1 VEPSTAIALRPAW
14 YPIEVTARLLSPALS
29 LTLLSAFL
37 LSGCHGAAS
46 LPTPAKEAAVAEQH
60 SQVESEREE
69 LELIPPPSKTR
80 YLSVHT
86 LDAWEN
92 PYLTIQ
98 ADMVTLHVM
107 LADANPTNYGV
118 GGLLRPAAARRED
131 LNISLDKLGEAL
143 RSIPHNAW
151 PYGRVAAVEEA
162 HKIPAGG
169 RPQVRR
175 TMEATMKTLGDLGIV
190 VYEWNES
197 GPGLK

>member
-1 VEPSTAIALRPAW
+1 
-14 YPIEVTARLLSPALS
+14 VTARLLPPAL
-29 LTLLSAFL
+29 LLACL
-37 LSGCHGAAS
+37 LSGCHGASS
-46 LPTPAKEAAVAEQH
+46 LSAAAKESAVAEQRAH
-60 SQVESEREE
+60 LESQREE

-80 YLSVHT
+80 YLAVHT

-107 LADANPTNYGV
+107 LADANPTDYGV
-118 GGLLRPAAARRED
+118 GGLLRPSNARRQD

-143 RSIPHNAW
+143 RAVPHNAW

-190 VYEWNES
+190 VYEWNEN

>member
-1 VEPSTAIALRPAW
+1 
-14 YPIEVTARLLSPALS
+14 LLLAC
-29 LTLLSAFL
+29 L
-37 LSGCHGAAS
+37 LSGCHGTSS
-46 LPTPAKEAAVAEQH
+46 LPAAAKESAVAEQRAH
-60 SQVESEREE
+60 LESQREE

-80 YLSVHT
+80 YLAVHT

-107 LADANPTNYGV
+107 LADANPTDYGV
-118 GGLLRPAAARRED
+118 GGLLRPSNARRQD
-131 LNISLDKLGEAL
+131 LNVSLDKLGEAL
-143 RSIPHNAW
+143 RAVPHNAW

-162 HKIPAGG
+162 HKIPTGG

-190 VYEWNES
+190 VYEWNEN

>member
-1 VEPSTAIALRPAW
+1 MNV
-14 YPIEVTARLLSPALS
+14 RLLSPAL
-29 LTLLSAFL
+29 LLVGL
-37 LSGCHGAAS
+37 LSGCHGTHSLSATASAA
-46 LPTPAKEAAVAEQH
+46 TTAQQH
-60 SQVESEREE
+60 EEVESERQE
-69 LELIPPPSKTR
+69 LDLIPPPSKTR

-98 ADMVTLHVM
+98 PDMVTVHVM
-107 LADANPTNYGV
+107 LADANPTAYGV
-118 GGLLRPAAARRED
+118 GGMMRPVNARRED
-131 LNISLDKLGEAL
+131 LNVSLDKLGEAL
-143 RSIPHNAW
+143 RAIPHNAW

-190 VYEWNES
+190 VYEWNEN
-197 GPGLK
+197 GPGSK